1 VSAFEQLGDLRPLPI
16 WDGILARAVVGEE
29 MTMAIVE
36 LDPNAVAAE
45 HHHANEQ
52 LGIVLRG
59 TMTFRIGEE
68 TREIG
73 PGMTYRILAEVPHMA
88 TAGPEG
94 CVVMDIFAPPRADWS
109 ALEPQERSAPLWP

>member
-1 VSAFEQLGDLRPLPI
+1 VSAFEDLGDLRPLPI
-16 WDGILARAVVGEE
+16 WDGILARAVVGDE
-29 MTMAIVE
+29 MTMAVVE

>member
-1 VSAFEQLGDLRPLPI
+1 VSAFEELGDLRPLPI

-52 LGIVLRG
+52 LGIVLSG
-59 TMTFRIGEE
+59 TMTFRIGDE

-73 PGMTYRILAEVPHMA
+73 PGMTYRILADVPHTA
-88 TAGPEG
+88 TAGPDG
-94 CVVMDIFAPPRADWS
+94 CVVMDIFAPPRHDWD
-109 ALEPQERSAPLWP
+109 AHEPGAPKTPRWP